1 MAHSFLV
8 RQVLI
13 LGGQVSTGRRVR
25 PLGHVEWGH
34 STLEEMVQKVGRG
47 GRQLEGEIRARSSPK
62 MGIQCGG
69 KREERCLT
77 LCRGL
82 IRVSPGNWYA
92 EALTLKSSY
101 LEITYIWPGMR

>member
-34 STLEEMVQKVGRG
+34 STLEEMVQMVGRG
-47 GRQLEGEIRARSSPK
+47 GGRLPGVETRRSVAGWPEPTGSASPHH
-62 MGIQCGG
+62 
-69 KREERCLT
+69 
-77 LCRGL
+77 
-82 IRVSPGNWYA
+82 
-92 EALTLKSSY
+92 
-101 LEITYIWPGMR
+101 